1 MVEMRSRL
9 AYRKSES
16 GNPPP
21 TAGAPELYPN
31 RRHGGTVN
39 PPCNR
44 KSGNGNPP
52 PKAGRA
58 LLLSQRDDGLRPQD
72 DEGLG
77 PAGPNLPQG
86 GPEQPVEGGQRW
98 SRPFAL
104 EHSYLLS
111 KGEDFESGVYA
122 TFKEYADGS
131 QDVFVLRSASGAKS
145 MAFSCLPWPAHKLM
159 GVTSTDGAEHL
170 LNAVPGE
177 RNCCG
182 RRWGSAGNLQGAGL
196 RSHSHGSKADTH
208 QSRLPGSEN
217 GGQRS
222 C

>member
-1 MVEMRSRL
+1 MAVTPAGGEGTLDTWRCPCQRGGRLDKTGVTPMLAWTRGRGQNHGRRGVCEPELEPRRRWEGSRKKAKVSNRTTGNPAVRDYRGASGNVAMVEMRSRL

-77 PAGPNLPQG
+77 PAGPNLPQR

-131 QDVFVLRSASGAKS
+131 
-145 MAFSCLPWPAHKLM
+145 
-159 GVTSTDGAEHL
+159 
-170 LNAVPGE
+170 
-177 RNCCG
+177 
-182 RRWGSAGNLQGAGL
+182 
-196 RSHSHGSKADTH
+196 
-208 QSRLPGSEN
+208 
-217 GGQRS
+217 
-222 C
+222 

>member
-1 MVEMRSRL
+1 MLEPRRRWEGSRKKAKVSNRTTGNPAVRDYRGASGNVAMVEMRSRL

-111 KGEDFESGVYA
+111 KGEDFESGA
-122 TFKEYADGS
+122 TRLSKNTRTAA
-131 QDVFVLRSASGAKS
+131 R
-145 MAFSCLPWPAHKLM
+145 MFSYCGPRVGQSPWPSVACHGLP
-159 GVTSTDGAEHL
+159 TSSWA
-170 LNAVPGE
+170 
-177 RNCCG
+177 
-182 RRWGSAGNLQGAGL
+182 
-196 RSHSHGSKADTH
+196 
-208 QSRLPGSEN
+208 
-217 GGQRS
+217 
-222 C
+222 